1 MRPIVHG
8 IWQMAMAC
16 SLAAQSTEPPAA
28 LLLPG
33 DEFTTEEVPPSAA
46 GEWWVLYEAGGSTL
60 LARAPVAIEAF
71 HDSCIDDEAPE
82 ARSGRRVSV
91 PGYDG
96 VLALMRGVPD
106 LRPGPVA
113 SASPPPTPA
122 GLAGMVE
129 LVWSGGRSVVQGEI
143 AGEGFRVLLVTGPR
157 TDTLYATEWQDEG
170 NWGVRWAGDLNRDGR
185 LDLLL
190 DATHKYSIATG
201 RLFLSTEGGLKE
213 VATFSHTGC

>member
-1 MRPIVHG
+1 MRPIVYG

-16 SLAAQSTEPPAA
+16 SLAAQGTEPAA

-33 DEFTTEEVPPSAA
+33 DEFSSAEVPPSAA
-46 GEWWVLYEAGGSTL
+46 GEWWVLYQAGGSLL
-60 LARAPVAIEAF
+60 LARAAVVIEAF

-91 PGYDG
+91 PGRDG

-113 SASPPPTPA
+113 SASPPPMPQ
-122 GLAGMVE
+122 GLAGTVAV
-129 LVWSGGRSVVQGEI
+129 VWSGGRSIVQGEI
-143 AGEGFRVLLVTGPR
+143 VGEGFRVLLVTGSR
-157 TDTLYATEWQDEG
+157 TDTLYTTDWQDEG
-170 NWGVRWAGDLNRDGR
+170 SWDVRWAGDLNGDGR

-201 RLFLSTEGGLKE
+201 RLFLSTEDGLKE